1 MGVPVSIGDK
11 CTLIFLAEINLELE
25 VNGTPGFLS
34 DKRHSSVDG
43 FVSRENFSLLKIIE
57 YR

>member
-1 MGVPVSIGDK
+1 MGLPVSIGDK

-43 FVSRENFSLLKIIE
+43 FVS
-57 YR
+57 